1 MIYKSPQFNNE
12 IKYEYRYE
20 SEIIQVLIGEDVFDT
35 FDFTGFTQ
43 DGELD
48 VTSVETTLPIN
59 PILSAKRDNGIL
71 YVKLLNFIDD
81 DAPESDKFPDW
92 EDVQ

>member
-12 IKYEYRYE
+12 IKYNYQYE
-20 SEIIQVLIGEDVFDT
+20 DETIHVLIGEDVIDT

-48 VTSVETTLPIN
+48 VSSVETSLPVN
-59 PILSAKRDNGIL
+59 PIFSAKRENGIL
-71 YVKLLNFIDD
+71 YVKLLNFIDNE
-81 DAPESDKFPDW
+81 ASESDKFPDW
-92 EDVQ
+92 EEVI